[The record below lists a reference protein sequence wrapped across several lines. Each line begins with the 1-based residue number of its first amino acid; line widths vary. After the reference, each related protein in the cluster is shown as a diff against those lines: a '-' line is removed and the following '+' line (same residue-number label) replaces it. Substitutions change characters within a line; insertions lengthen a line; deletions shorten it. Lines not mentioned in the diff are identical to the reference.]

1 MEKQIGYALLT
12 AFCVGYFLGPTAGL
26 IVGVIMI
33 AVTLINPNNRLK
45 GSQGSER
52 KCPYCAELI
61 KAEAKVCRYCGK
73 DL

>member
-1 MEKQIGYALLT
+1 MGKQIGYALLT
-12 AFCVGYFLGPTAGL
+12 AFCVGYFFGPTVGL
-26 IVGVIMI
+26 IIGVIMI
-33 AVTLINPNNRLK
+33 AVTLINPNNQPKENL
-45 GSQGSER
+45 GSER